1 MPKGKPPHPSTTAA
15 LVAHN
20 KARGF
25 DWDSVDWTLPNQ
37 IIAAQIVRAVATVA
51 AKRVDLG
58 KSGLAPRMPR
68 NDKGTKKPQCRPP
81 NVEEAQKMATAAAQ
95 NSPLAGKRES
105 NIHAKEWVLIAPDGQ
120 VYRVRNL
127 YNFVRENLH
136 LFSPKD
142 VVWKRQGGERGSGG
156 EYCNATAGLLN
167 IKGGKA
173 KSWKGWK
180 LG

>member
-1 MPKGKPPHPSTTAA
+1 MLCESFGVRMPNR
-15 LVAHN
+15 VY
-20 KARGF
+20 GF

-37 IIAAQIVRAVATVA
+37 IIVSQIGRAVATVA

-68 NDKGTKKPQCRPP
+68 RDKGTKRPRCRRP
-81 NVEEAQKMATAAAQ
+81 NTEEAQRMATEAARK
-95 NSPLAGKRES
+95 SPLAGKSES

-127 YNFVRENLH
+127 YNFVRENTH
-136 LFSPKD
+136 LFAPVD
-142 VVWKRQGGERGSGG
+142 TIWKRRGGKRGTGG
-156 EYCNATAGLLN
+156 EYCNATAGLAN

>member
-1 MPKGKPPHPSTTAA
+1 MPCAFFGVRKMPRGY
-15 LVAHN
+15 
-20 KARGF
+20 GF

-37 IIAAQIVRAVATVA
+37 IIASQIGRAVATVA

-58 KSGLAPRMPR
+58 KSGLAPQMPR
-68 NDKGTKKPQCRPP
+68 RDKGTKRPRCRRP
-81 NVEEAQKMATAAAQ
+81 NTEEAQRMATAAAQ

-127 YNFVRENLH
+127 YNFVRENTH
-136 LFSPKD
+136 LFAPVD
-142 VVWKRQGGERGSGG
+142 TIWKRRGGKRGTGG
-156 EYCNATAGLLN
+156 EYCNATAGLAN